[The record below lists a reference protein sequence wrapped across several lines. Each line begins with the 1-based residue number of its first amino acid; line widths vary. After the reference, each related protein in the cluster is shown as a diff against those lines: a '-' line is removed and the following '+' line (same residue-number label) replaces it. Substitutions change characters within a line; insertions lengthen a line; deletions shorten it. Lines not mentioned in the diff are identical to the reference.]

1 MSLVY
6 LRSLLRFLL
15 APETADRMCIRAKNR
30 MYRPA
35 GGWWGWGC
43 GGLKCGFLQ
52 RLQACVSGAEAVLCK
67 RDARDSG
74 AEITTGNHSV
84 DTSPSADAWCV
95 SKHFEQQQQLLQGVG
110 GTVGSVTTVVRRA
123 GRETVWGKRGGR
135 CSLILLLSVDTIVT
149 SRLVLSCSL

>member
-1 MSLVY
+1 M
-6 LRSLLRFLL
+6 
-15 APETADRMCIRAKNR
+15 
-30 MYRPA
+30 
-35 GGWWGWGC
+35 
-43 GGLKCGFLQ
+43 KCGFLQ

-95 SKHFEQQQQLLQGVG
+95 SKHFEQQQQLLHGVVW

-123 GRETVWGKRGGR
+123 GRETVWGSEEG
-135 CSLILLLSVDTIVT
+135 D
-149 SRLVLSCSL
+149 VLSFSY